1 MNQNSPTCL
10 STHLDRQLSVC
21 LPSICQSI
29 IYYLPNLFII
39 YLAIYLTST
48 HLSIHQS
55 CHLMYHLS
63 VLSIICLF
71 IDRSSNLSIYLPVIY
86 MSSIHLSVVSDQGW
100 LCPPTRGH
108 MTMSGDI
115 SGWGRGSSWHLMGG
129 DQRSCSTARRAQH
142 APHLRVPPAPD
153 VSSAEVEKTSYVKC

>member
-71 IDRSSNLSIYLPVIY
+71 IDHLIYLSIYLSFICHLFIY
-86 MSSIHLSVVSDQGW
+86 QWWVTKGDFALPPGDIWQCPGTFLVGGEGAPGTWWVETREVAPQPAGPSTPHIWESLQPQMSVVLRW
-100 LCPPTRGH
+100 RKPPT
-108 MTMSGDI
+108 
-115 SGWGRGSSWHLMGG
+115 
-129 DQRSCSTARRAQH
+129 
-142 APHLRVPPAPD
+142 
-153 VSSAEVEKTSYVKC
+153 